1 MLCNFTGKLSSGLH
15 YCRMSSSIRHRFLGL
30 FSTKSILSASLSSS
44 CSLQLSSFS
53 PSPSPSS
60 SCFRFAVASSA
71 ACLLRHFVRRFWNQT
86 WWREKNYWKLIIKI
100 APSFK
105 SQNKSLNRAFIRMVY
120 LAFFIATSYGV
131 EIKGREECQEKTEEG
146 LNCLFIFTN
155 GCCVAIPLLEL
166 FPATNV
172 YH

>member
-1 MLCNFTGKLSSGLH
+1 MRSSKKNKFVCKLLNSLQSRNCRKLGFSKELCGFQLNLSLLCNFSCKLFSRCH
-15 YCRMSSSIRHRFLGL
+15 YCLMSSSIRHLFLGL

-86 WWREKNYWKLIIKI
+86 WWREKNYWKLIIKKR
-100 APSFK
+100 F
-105 SQNKSLNRAFIRMVY
+105 
-120 LAFFIATSYGV
+120 
-131 EIKGREECQEKTEEG
+131 
-146 LNCLFIFTN
+146 
-155 GCCVAIPLLEL
+155 EL
-166 FPATNV
+166 
-172 YH
+172 